1 VDTKLLFEN
10 ESYAIRG
17 AYFEV
22 NKSKD
27 HGFFEAVYQGGVEIE
42 FEIRD
47 VPYVSQPKFNLSYRG
62 RLLSSY

>member
-1 VDTKLLFEN
+1 MDTKLLFEN

-27 HGFFEAVYQGGVEIE
+27 HGFFEAVYQGAPE
-42 FEIRD
+42 FD
-47 VPYVSQPKFNLSYRG
+47 GGQSLQWFGDQDQPDG
-62 RLLSSY
+62 RSRY